1 MNLRDFEHTIGRL
14 ATASILGKEERQAL
28 QVAQEIVAILRTNR
42 ELPANFNAQDLAA
55 ELAAQLAPS
64 EPDNPATS
72 STQREVFTGYV
83 TIDGHRTQVDFD
95 VPVGADMQT
104 KDAAFLAAL
113 GQIAELDYLS
123 MGVIDT
129 PATKPGKPGPS
140 L

>member
-14 ATASILGKEERQAL
+14 AAASILGKEEQQAL
-28 QVAQEIVAILRTNR
+28 RVAQEIVATLRTR
-42 ELPANFNAQDLAA
+42 RDLPANFNAQDLAA

-83 TIDGHRTQVDFD
+83 TLDGHRIQVDFD
-95 VPVGADMQT
+95 VPVGADVQT

-113 GQIAELDYLS
+113 GQVAELDYLS
-123 MGVIDT
+123 MGVIEA
-129 PATKPGKPGPS
+129 PATKPARSTPA